1 MDSAEG
7 YYKSLV
13 DLVRTDGQKGRIHF
27 LGVRSDV
34 DDLMSLL
41 DVFIL
46 PSLSEGFSNA
56 ILEAM
61 AAGVPVI
68 ATTVGGNGEA
78 VIPEE
83 TGLLVA
89 PADRDAIAAAV
100 QRLYHSPSL
109 AAAMG
114 TRGRQRILER
124 FSVRRMV
131 QSMESLY
138 KSSIRSR
145 R

>member
-1 MDSAEG
+1 
-7 YYKSLV
+7 
-13 DLVRTDGQKGRIHF
+13 
-27 LGVRSDV
+27 
-34 DDLMSLL
+34 MSVL

-56 ILEAM
+56 VLEAM

-68 ATTVGGNGEA
+68 ATSVGGNGEA
-78 VIPEE
+78 VIPEK

-89 PADRDAIAAAV
+89 PADSDAIAAAV
-100 QRLYHSPSL
+100 LRLYHSPSL

-114 TRGRQRILER
+114 TAARQRAQES
-124 FSVRRMV
+124 FSARQMVR
-131 QSMESLY
+131 SMETLY
-138 KSSIRSR
+138 RSHIRSR